1 MYFLG
6 AEHLALAFAPMWD
19 RIGAKYGNNHQ
30 VAAAFPND
38 SDGNAFRAV
47 FPQVLGRWATSSTC
61 RRPTPTG

>member
-6 AEHLALAFAPMWD
+6 AEHLALAFKPMWD
-19 RIGAKYGNNHQ
+19 RIGAKYGNNHK

-47 FPQVLGRWATSSTC
+47 FPPCSRARATSSTC
-61 RRPTPTG
+61 RRPTRTG